1 MNSTRSYLDSINAGR
16 QRRATTSL
24 EELSSTLEEL
34 ENRISRSADDRRDVQ
49 RMRPAMRR
57 PLDDRQY
64 GERHSDRRE
73 AEPYRSRRAPMRDS
87 HDDRYEP
94 RRLSTRR
101 DPADE
106 INALRQEIH
115 QQMSEGLR
123 REFAQLKGE
132 IEQALRTAAPADQ
145 VAELGVEL
153 ERLVSLIHKLSQRTD
168 DRQMNMLRLEME
180 EVKSALTKL
189 AREDTVQSFDRR
201 WDEMD
206 RRWSDLAQR
215 VSQVGTSEHHDAAL
229 HEFGARLE
237 QINSAVSALPDS
249 IALHRLQDEMRALA
263 ETVDR
268 VATRHERA
276 TPDSLASIED
286 RLDELTRAVARSG
299 APAPAP
305 AIDTA
310 PLERLEARIT
320 LLARQLSKVVEE
332 HPSTDLA
339 DQFSMLSN
347 RVEDLAHKI
356 DLPGEMIERLGAQV
370 DMISHKL
377 DSTSQLPQIDD
388 VFRNV
393 EDRFI
398 SLSSLLEQRHEDA
411 LIQGQSLF
419 RDLENRLDQVTARI
433 EASDDREPSTKSELL
448 DAIDMR
454 FADLAARME
463 QQQARATNV
472 DDEGMVQLG
481 ARLDAISLR
490 LDATETPPAVDPD
503 LIRSLESQIAGLT
516 AHIRQ
521 PASPVAGENIIPR
534 LDQIEQ
540 SISQSKEDVIQA
552 AREAAE
558 DAVRAFAGTAGGDT
572 VAQDLVGDLRALE
585 ALTRKSDERNAKTFE
600 AIHDTLLK
608 IVERLGAVEAG
619 IQGQPEEVQQPEYRR
634 DARLGLHETPPL
646 TAMPDASWLEEPF
659 SGGEQVTVEEPA
671 KDVQAE
677 PATASAERGAGRLS
691 MLGGIS
697 RVLGNRTTRQP
708 KAGPVEPS
716 VTERTSDDQLDAL
729 NAAPELS
736 LGLDEGLDPQIAN
749 RPLEPGSGAP
759 DLNAIMK
766 RVRDERSQAAEGP
779 GSEVAKA
786 DFIAAARRAAQAAAA
801 EAEVMKRA
809 PTEKEKPGGISR
821 IFKNRKTVLMGVAA
835 VLMALAAMQYGNF
848 GSKGRNVASSAE
860 LSVVV
865 EPEVAMAPT
874 EAEGAVADYQEPA
887 VRSATQNLTSPVLM
901 AKAIDTAPDSSTEWL
916 NADVVTSEPASLVTP
931 SQAETTRADEIGQLA
946 SLPAPAQSDV
956 TEIPVEAGPVALRDA
971 AASGDAKAMFEI
983 GNRYAEGQG
992 VSEDLAKAAEWYTK
1006 AAEQGLAPA
1015 QYRLGNMYEKGIGVQ
1030 RDLAQA
1036 KVWYERAA
1044 MQGNANAMHN
1054 LAVLYAMGAEG
1065 GADNG
1070 AAVKWFAKAA
1080 ELGVKDSQFN
1090 LGILSA
1096 RGAGIPQDL
1105 EEAYKW
1111 FALLAKDGDRDAG
1124 EKRDEVAKALQP
1136 AALENA
1142 KAAVE
1147 LWRVKPLDPEA
1158 NTVEVPESW
1167 TEDKG
1172 TTASIDMA
1180 QAVKNIQHI
1189 LTKNGYDAGGV
1200 DGQMGQKTKSAIAAF
1215 QKDNGM
1221 PQTGEVDEALVR
1233 ALLER
1238 R

>member
-34 ENRISRSADDRRDVQ
+34 ENRISRSADDRRDAQ
-49 RMRPAMRR
+49 RMRPATRR

-64 GERHSDRRE
+64 GDRRE

-94 RRLSTRR
+94 RRTSTRR
-101 DPADE
+101 DPTDE

-115 QQMSEGLR
+115 QQLSEGLR

-215 VSQVGTSEHHDAAL
+215 VSQVGSNEHHDAAL

-237 QINSAVSALPDS
+237 QINTAVSALPDS
-249 IALHRLQDEMRALA
+249 IALHRLHDEMRALA

-299 APAPAP
+299 ASAPAP
-305 AIDTA
+305 TIDTA
-310 PLERLEARIT
+310 PLERLETRIT
-320 LLARQLSKVVEE
+320 LLARQLSKVVED
-332 HPSTDLA
+332 HPSTELA

-370 DMISHKL
+370 DMISRKL
-377 DSTSQLPQIDD
+377 DNTGHLPEIND

-448 DAIDMR
+448 EAIDMR

-463 QQQARATNV
+463 QQQARTPNV
-472 DDEGMVQLG
+472 EDDGIVQLG

-521 PASPVAGENIIPR
+521 PVSPDAEANIFPR

-558 DAVRAFAGTAGGDT
+558 DAVRAFAGNAGGDT
-572 VAQDLVGDLRALE
+572 IALDLVSDLRALE

-608 IVERLGAVEAG
+608 IVERLGTVDAG
-619 IQGQPEEVQQPEYRR
+619 IQRQPEDVQQPDYRR
-634 DARLGLHETPPL
+634 DARLGLQETPPL
-646 TAMPDASWLEEPF
+646 NAAPDASWLEEPF
-659 SGGEQVTVEEPA
+659 SGGEQVIAAEPA
-671 KDVQAE
+671 TDMQAE
-677 PATASAERGAGRLS
+677 PAAPSTERGPGRLS

-697 RVLGNRTTRQP
+697 RVLGSRTSRQP
-708 KAGPVEPS
+708 KAGSVEPS
-716 VTERTSDDQLDAL
+716 VAKHTSIDQSEAL

-736 LGLDEGLDPQIAN
+736 FGLDAELDPQIAN

-766 RVRDERSQAAEGP
+766 RVRDERNQAAEGP

-821 IFKNRKTVLMGVAA
+821 IFRNRKTVLMGVAA

-848 GSKGRNVASSAE
+848 GSRGSDVASSAE
-860 LSVVV
+860 PNLVV
-865 EPEVAMAPT
+865 EPEVAMAPADV
-874 EAEGAVADYQEPA
+874 ESVAEDFQEPA

-901 AKAIDTAPDSSTEWL
+901 AKAIDPAPDASTEWL
-916 NADVVTSEPASLVTP
+916 NADMVKSEPASLVTP
-931 SQAETTRADEIGQLA
+931 SQVETTADEIGALA
-946 SLPAPAQSDV
+946 SLPASAQNNLA
-956 TEIPVEAGPVALRDA
+956 EIPVEAGPVALRDA
-971 AASGDAKAMFEI
+971 ASAGDAKAMFEI
-983 GNRYAEGQG
+983 GNRYAEGHG
-992 VSEDLAKAAEWYTK
+992 VSEDLAKAAEWYAR

-1015 QYRLGNMYEKGIGVQ
+1015 QYRLGNMYEKGVGVQ
-1030 RDLAQA
+1030 RDPAQA

-1065 GADNG
+1065 GPDNG
-1070 AAVKWFAKAA
+1070 TAVKWFAKAA

-1096 RGAGIPQDL
+1096 RGAGVPQDL

-1124 EKRDEVAKALQP
+1124 EKRDEVAKSLQP

-1142 KAAVE
+1142 MAAVE
-1147 LWRVKPLDPEA
+1147 LWRVRPLDPEA

-1172 TTASIDMA
+1172 TTASIDMT

-1200 DGQMGQKTKSAIAAF
+1200 DGQMGQKTKAAISAF